1 MKNWLSYLIP
11 QKIAEYRTPFNAYIR
26 INSESDKMKLLVN
39 GSPQSGPYID
49 TLWKA
54 AIGAFGISFRKDV
67 KTILILGTAG
77 GTVIWKL
84 HTLFPKAL
92 VTGVEIDH
100 VMIDIGKKY
109 FSLASIQQLKLI
121 EADAQIFVQSEVK
134 KKHTYDL
141 VIVDMSFGRV
151 IPDFVT
157 TPVFIHKIKQL
168 LRPTGATVIN
178 YLRELEYQ
186 SLSDVFKNRLQKE
199 FLTVKE
205 HGIYRNRFF
214 FGSIV

>member
-26 INSESDKMKLLVN
+26 INSESGKMKLLVN

-49 TLWKA
+49 TLWTA
-54 AIGAFGISFRKDV
+54 ALGAFGISVREDI

-84 HTLFPKAL
+84 HTSFPKAL
-92 VTGVEIDH
+92 MTGVEIDST
-100 VMIDIGKKY
+100 MIDIGKKY
-109 FSLASIQQLKLI
+109 FSLATIKQLQLI
-121 EADAQIFVQSEVK
+121 EADAKVFVQSEIK
-134 KKHTYDL
+134 KKHRYDL
-141 VIVDMSFGRV
+141 VVVDMSFGRV

-157 TPVFIHKIKQL
+157 TPKFIHQIQQL
-168 LRPTGATVIN
+168 IQPTGATVIN

-186 SLSDVFKNRLQKE
+186 SLSDTFKSRLQKE
-199 FLTVKE
+199 FVTLRE
-205 HGIYRNRFF
+205 HCIYRNRFF